1 MVGRH
6 MRQLLAGVCTGITLL
21 GAMTVMGTYDA
32 KIGDFAQVSAAEKTD
47 AADSGVKSG
56 KTAVQDDA
64 DLLSAEE
71 EASILKEL
79 DAFSNDTDWN
89 AYALTTNDTD
99 GRSGQK
105 YADAYVD
112 QNAFGKNGVC
122 FLIDMDNREICISTT
137 ADAVVVLT
145 DKRVDDILD
154 DSFEYASDKEYAKC
168 FAAMI
173 SATQKYYDKGI
184 ASGQY
189 TYNKDTGE
197 ITAHKVPNRI
207 TFLDILI
214 ALGIAAA
221 AAGITIAG
229 IAGKYR
235 LKFGTWS
242 YDFKHNSHLDLRRSD
257 DRLVNQFVTHH
268 HIQRDNGGGNGSG
281 RSTTHNSS
289 GGGTHGGGSHS
300 F

>member
-1 MVGRH
+1 MVGKN
-6 MRQLLAGVCTGITLL
+6 MRKLLVGVCTGITLL
-21 GAMTVMGTYDA
+21 GAMTVMGNVDVNSA
-32 KIGDFAQVSAAEKTD
+32 NLAQVSAAASTD
-47 AADSGVKSG
+47 NNVKAG
-56 KTAVQDDA
+56 KTAVVDDA

-71 EASILKEL
+71 ETSILKAL

-89 AYALTTNDTD
+89 AYALTTNDT
-99 GRSGQK
+99 GSRSAQQ
-105 YADAYVD
+105 YADAFVD
-112 QNAFGKNGVC
+112 QNAFEKNGVC
-122 FLIDMDNREICISTT
+122 FLIDMDNRDICISTT
-137 ADAVVVLT
+137 ADAIVVLT
-145 DKRVDDILD
+145 DKRIDEILD
-154 DSFEYASDKEYAKC
+154 NSFEYASDKKYAKC
-168 FAAMI
+168 FESMI
-173 SATQKYYDKGI
+173 SETQKYYDKGI

-189 TYNKDTGE
+189 TYNKDTGK
-197 ITAHKVPNRI
+197 ITVHKVPNRI

-242 YDFKHNSHLDLRRSD
+242 YDFKRNSHLDLRKSD

-268 HIQRDNGGGNGSG
+268 HIQRDNGGGSGSG
-281 RSTTHNSS
+281 RSTTHSSS